1 MRKVIKSIL
10 WCAGSFFVLCLVF
23 WFCFLYVT
31 KYKVTTCDTVVSP
44 DGVYQLTLQ
53 SVGEPDFPFG
63 ASEGRLILE
72 KDGNEISKMD
82 FVVHDDGGAITENCW
97 SVFWHNEYVEIMLV
111 GEEQSDE
118 QVRLFFDGKK
128 EVKQLEDVNLKK
140 YKTGRAFRT
149 LPVLLIFSKVSY
161 LIKLIK

>member
-1 MRKVIKSIL
+1 MKKVLKLIL
-10 WCAGSFFVLCLVF
+10 WCIGSFFVF

-72 KDGNEISKMD
+72 KDGNEISRMD
-82 FVVHDDGGAITENCW
+82 FILHDDGGAITENRW

-111 GEEQSDE
+111 GEEQLDE
-118 QVRLFFDGKK
+118 QVRLLFDGKK
-128 EVKQLEDVNLKK
+128 EVKTLEDSN
-140 YKTGRAFRT
+140 
-149 LPVLLIFSKVSY
+149 
-161 LIKLIK
+161 

>member
-1 MRKVIKSIL
+1 M
-10 WCAGSFFVLCLVF
+10 
-23 WFCFLYVT
+23 
-31 KYKVTTCDTVVSP
+31 
-44 DGVYQLTLQ
+44 
-53 SVGEPDFPFG
+53 
-63 ASEGRLILE
+63 
-72 KDGNEISKMD
+72 
-82 FVVHDDGGAITENCW
+82 HDDGGAITENCW

-111 GEEQSDE
+111 GEEQLDE